1 MPTLFL
7 LLKGVLKFIFES
19 AILFRKKEKE
29 HAWSK
34 FFCLSKEK
42 ST

>member
-29 HAWSK
+29 H
-34 FFCLSKEK
+34 EK
-42 ST
+42 HRKKYGKAGGSM